1 MREELTLRLRGTWL
15 STERPDTALVGAA
28 LAPFG
33 AELVGVTGVGP
44 GELRLLI
51 ALPEAADLIALGT
64 AVGDTLGLPSPR
76 ITFERETSADRGIA
90 GRGYYCSCGGVDG
103 DHADGC
109 PKATA

>member
-1 MREELTLRLRGTWL
+1 VREELTLRLRGTWL